1 MQGIRDNQ
9 SQDAVSPAVPPGP
22 PAPSPVMEPARFP
35 LSEAGQLPLTP
46 PPGDPSSGSENSEP
60 PPFVPSPVP
69 KRSLRPW
76 QHGWAYDWSLPLRVP
91 LWELELLEDVLEA
104 G

>member
-1 MQGIRDNQ
+1 MRTLSLIHLC
-9 SQDAVSPAVPPGP
+9 
-22 PAPSPVMEPARFP
+22 P
-35 LSEAGQLPLTP
+35 LLS
-46 PPGDPSSGSENSEP
+46 
-60 PPFVPSPVP
+60 P